1 MPMTAELQ
9 SLLLAGTDVLR
20 IAEHAQQSGVLSLR
34 EAGMIKANEG
44 ITSQEEVWA
53 ATSV

>member
-1 MPMTAELQ
+1 MPITPELQ

-20 IAEHAQQSGVLSLR
+20 IAAHAQQSGVLSLR
-34 EAGMIKANEG
+34 EAGMIKAQEG
-44 ITSQEEVWA
+44 ITSHEEVWA

>member
-1 MPMTAELQ
+1 MTVELQ

-20 IAEHAQQSGVLSLR
+20 IAAHAQQSGVLSLR
-34 EAGMIKANEG
+34 QAGMIKAQQG
-44 ITSQEEVWA
+44 ITSHEEVWA